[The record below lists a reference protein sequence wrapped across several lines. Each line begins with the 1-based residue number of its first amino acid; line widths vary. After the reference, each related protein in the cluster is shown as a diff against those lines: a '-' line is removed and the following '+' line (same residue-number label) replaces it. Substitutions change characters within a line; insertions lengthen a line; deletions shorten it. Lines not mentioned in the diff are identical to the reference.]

1 MMKEIILGTMKNLN
15 NFSVLVENS
24 GANQLSFCVIAELN
38 KLTQIR
44 PEIDAILFY
53 ENQHKNCIPAN
64 FSTMQM
70 SEAWGQTGPI
80 IATSFSTANKLTSF
94 PSEKKFFY
102 VWDLDWIRNSYRYES
117 LSKVYTDASLNLIAR
132 SESHKKAIENAFN
145 RKVSYVVSD
154 FNINEILSILEEN

>member
-1 MMKEIILGTMKNLN
+1 MKNLK
-15 NFSVLVENS
+15 NFSVLVDNS
-24 GANQLSFCVIAELN
+24 GASQLSFCVITEIN
-38 KLTQIR
+38 RLTEIR

-53 ENQHKNCIPAN
+53 ENQHKNCVPAN
-64 FSTMQM
+64 FSTMQI
-70 SEAWGQTGPI
+70 SEAWGQEGPI
-80 IATSFSTANKLTSF
+80 IATSFSTANKLASF

-117 LSKVYTDASLNLIAR
+117 LSQVYTDESLNLIAR

-145 RKVSYVVSD
+145 REISHVVPD